1 MKKILILATLAALP
15 LAAPALAAPHE
26 GSAFIKDYDIDHDG
40 AVTRAEFD
48 AGRAA
53 RFAATDANQD
63 GWVSDA
69 EYLAEYTVR
78 LEAQLAASGLS
89 EEKKTED
96 RQRQVRQTHVR
107 FGVLDSDKDGKMQ
120 QAEYDASGARAF
132 AGQDDDKDGRITA
145 ADTVATATRYAEMRA
160 RQDKE

>member
-107 FGVLDSDKDGKMQ
+107 FGVLDTNKNQRMEK
-120 QAEYDASGARAF
+120 AKYDASGARAF
-132 AGQDDDKDGRITA
+132 AQNDDDKNGVITA
-145 ADTVATATRYAEMRA
+145 SDTAAAEARRA
-160 RQDKE
+160 AREAERK